1 MSTAMI
7 ANLVE
12 ELKTSDDKIAKAA
25 ELEALLTSLDASIEV
40 KDVDYD
46 RMITGGGGPNDPRGT
61 SNTMIAN
68 SQCCPPATQ
77 PSC

>member
-12 ELKTSDDKIAKAA
+12 ELKTSNDKIAKAV

-40 KDVDYD
+40 KDADYD
-46 RMITGGGGPNDPRGT
+46 HRVGCLPPPT
-61 SNTMIAN
+61 SFQVCTQMNA
-68 SQCCPPATQ
+68 SQCCPPASDV
-77 PSC
+77 SC

>member
-1 MSTAMI
+1 MSTAVI

-12 ELKTSDDKIAKAA
+12 ELKTSNDKIAKAA

-46 RMITGGGGPNDPRGT
+46 RMITGGGGPNDPMT
-61 SNTMIAN
+61 NIVNSN
-68 SQCCPPATQ
+68 CCPPATQ